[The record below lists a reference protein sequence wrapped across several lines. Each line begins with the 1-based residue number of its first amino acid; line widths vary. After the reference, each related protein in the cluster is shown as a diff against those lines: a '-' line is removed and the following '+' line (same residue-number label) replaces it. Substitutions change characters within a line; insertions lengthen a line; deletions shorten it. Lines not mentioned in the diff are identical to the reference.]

1 MQIVSYRGMR
11 GGDGGAVYSF
21 PNSGA
26 PVFVNNSFV
35 NNKSASGNSAVY
47 TNSPDGEPTL
57 LYNNIIVAVEGQ
69 IAVFCRSF
77 NTTTLP
83 ALILNDVYVPQ
94 GTKYR
99 GLVPIRQESVAI
111 VLFKPKDCARFTHL
125 SNAKGQ

>member
-11 GGDGGAVYSF
+11 RGDGGAVYSF

-35 NNKSASGNSAVY
+35 NNKIASGNSAVY

-83 ALILNDVYVPQ
+83 ALILNDVYALARHKIPGACTDKTGV
-94 GTKYR
+94 G
-99 GLVPIRQESVAI
+99 GNSSVQA
-111 VLFKPKDCARFTHL
+111 
-125 SNAKGQ
+125 